1 MAYFVKQNN
10 NVFSHNGVIFKAG
23 ELTEGIKTTFKTHSW
38 VSAGANPYRLI
49 SCDENRLYFA
59 NQSTKEIEIYNL
71 SNLSLITTFSTK
83 NSAIPSSVAGS
94 SLTGLIYV
102 LSLSKLQTYDYD
114 TFAYVN
120 EYSISGVSLDI
131 DESDDRIAIGN
142 SIRKL
147 SDLSSLGS
155 VSGSGLSRLDKV
167 GGRIFTNKWQT
178 DTGQAAVYIYD
189 YDTFAL
195 VETLLGSQVG
205 YTGIR
210 MGDIAFAN
218 GWVFF
223 QSGNVTYAPYNNPS
237 AGIISNLGI
246 TGAYIQGLAFDKV
259 YNRLFAAAY
268 GNATSMIVTQYLFK

>member
-38 VSAGANPYRLI
+38 VSAGTNPNRLI

-83 NSAIPSSVAGS
+83 NSAIPSSVVGS

-102 LSLSKLQTYDYD
+102 LSSSKLQTYDYD

-120 EYSISGVSLDI
+120 EYSISGSSLDI

-147 SDLSSLGS
+147 SDLSVLGS

-195 VETLLGSQVG
+195 IETLLGSQVG
-205 YTGIR
+205 STGIL
-210 MGDIAFAN
+210 MGDIAFGN
-218 GWVFF
+218 DWMFF
-223 QSGNVTYAPYNNPS
+223 QSHNVTYSPYNNPS

-246 TGAYIQGLAFDKV
+246 TGGYIQGLAYDKI

-268 GNATSMIVTQYLFK
+268 GNVQPMVVTQYLFK

>member
-38 VSAGANPYRLI
+38 VSAGINPYRLI

-102 LSLSKLQTYDYD
+102 LSSSKLQTYDYD

-155 VSGSGLSRLDKV
+155 VSGSGLSRLDKA
-167 GGRIFTNKWQT
+167 GGRIFTNKWQP
-178 DTGQAAVYIYD
+178 DTSAAVYIYD
-189 YDTFAL
+189 YDTFTL
-195 VETLLGSQVG
+195 IETLSQSQVG
-205 YTGIR
+205 YTIIR
-210 MGDIAFAN
+210 MGDIAFGN
-218 GWVFF
+218 GWMFY
-223 QSGNVTYAPYNNPS
+223 QHGNVTYAPYNNPS

-246 TGAYIQGLAFDKV
+246 TGGYVQGLAFDKV

-268 GNATSMIVTQYLFK
+268 GNGTSMIVTQYLFK